1 MDTMHGTV
9 KESVTFYFYMFRMK
23 TPNPFLH
30 IYCLSTLKVTMV
42 AGVNSQNHFFFS
54 FFFVSKTVFLHLS
67 QCRRGVEALQLLG
80 KSTLNAKVIGGKQ
93 IEQIT

>member
-42 AGVNSQNHFFFS
+42 AGVNSQNHFFF
-54 FFFVSKTVFLHLS
+54 FFLCIKDSVSSS
-67 QCRRGVEALQLLG
+67 QSMQKRRRGASAAREVYLEC
-80 KSTLNAKVIGGKQ
+80 
-93 IEQIT
+93 